1 MREIDFPEVAPGK
14 VTQPVLALSNE
25 RSIHTGTIDP
35 RKSGDDHERFLK
47 RSAKSFI

>member
-25 RSIHTGTIDP
+25 RSIDTGPIDS
-35 RKSGDDHERFLK
+35 RESGAAH
-47 RSAKSFI
+47 